1 MWQNVAYTLIGI
13 GVLVLIG
20 WAVKDFF
27 LSGDIPLLLRIA
39 AGVIGIGM
47 LILLGIAV
55 KDRLG
60 KKDEFKEVEH

>member
-1 MWQNVAYTLIGI
+1 MWQNIGYGLIGI

-20 WAVKDFF
+20 WAVKGFF
-27 LSGDIPLLLRIA
+27 VSDDVPLLLRVA
-39 AGVIGIGM
+39 AGVIGVGV
-47 LILLGIAV
+47 LVLLGIAV